1 MILLLTISFLR
12 SGMSMIPAHLL
23 DLVQPISFHPTV
35 QIQLDGGAEGVS
47 TSFLASN
54 PRRIEALFSDAHR
67 SRRTTPV
74 TKATSG
80 RGSSWDDSDSK
91 TIHRSDDPLF
101 NVAELN
107 VVRSEE
113 IEEILENFEEV
124 CDLDTPLKF
133 RPFMAEFMGKL
144 RRRLSAGMDS
154 EYVLTDDAGFTP
166 TTLPRFDVTF
176 PVKHR

>member
-1 MILLLTISFLR
+1 
-12 SGMSMIPAHLL
+12 MIPAHLL

-35 QIQLDGGAEGVS
+35 MIEPDGVAQGVS
-47 TSFLASN
+47 TSLFASN

-80 RGSSWDDSDSK
+80 RGSSWDDSDFE

-101 NVAELN
+101 TVEELN

-124 CDLDTPLKF
+124 CDVDTPLKF
-133 RPFMAEFMGKL
+133 RPLMAKFMGKL
-144 RRRLSAGMDS
+144 RLRLSAGMDC

-166 TTLPRFDVTF
+166 TTLPSHDVTF
-176 PVKHR
+176 PVKRRRIGSRPSDSPEF